1 VEAAQLQDWHQ
12 SRGST
17 LTAALPGLQQS
28 PSPVGAAEHSTPG
41 STACLKKLFDS
52 PLSLR

>member
-1 VEAAQLQDWHQ
+1 MSLVEAARLQDWHQ
-12 SRGST
+12 SHGST

-41 STACLKKLFDS
+41 CTARLRKL
-52 PLSLR
+52 LTAR